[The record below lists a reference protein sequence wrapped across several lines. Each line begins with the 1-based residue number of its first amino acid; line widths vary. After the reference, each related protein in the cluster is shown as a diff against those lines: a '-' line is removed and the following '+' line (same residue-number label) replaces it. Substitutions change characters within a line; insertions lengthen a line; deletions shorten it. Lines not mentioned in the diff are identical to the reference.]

1 LAGLSASMMC
11 GYFGGSSSGDGSGY
25 ELRVIAASVVGGA
38 SLSGGRGSPLGA
50 MLGAIVMQLIDNGI
64 VVLGI
69 DSNYTNIV
77 IGLAIVLAVVV
88 DQTKTRLFA
97 KAR

>member
-1 LAGLSASMMC
+1 
-11 GYFGGSSSGDGSGY
+11 
-25 ELRVIAASVVGGA
+25 VIAASVVGGA
-38 SLSGGRGSPLGA
+38 SLSGGRGSFLGA
-50 MLGAIVMQLIDNGI
+50 MLGSVVMQLIDNGI

-88 DQTKTRLFA
+88 DQA
-97 KAR
+97 KARITIGKT

>member
-1 LAGLSASMMC
+1 
-11 GYFGGSSSGDGSGY
+11 
-25 ELRVIAASVVGGA
+25 
-38 SLSGGRGSPLGA
+38 
-50 MLGAIVMQLIDNGI
+50 LIDNGI

-88 DQTKTRLFA
+88 DQA
-97 KAR
+97 KARITIGKT